1 LTRGPPA
8 GVTQLAAEPKVKE
21 IRPRTGGIKM
31 PRQDVIRGIIDSVT
45 DLLFIED
52 LDNLLSN
59 IATVVRKFAA
69 VEQVVIWIV
78 DENGDWMPRVA
89 LGFPEEIRSRLFSI
103 SLSPR
108 EDERTRELATWLT
121 RLSLFLPGE
130 ITREVGYDHEDAAL
144 FVDEEVAWKP
154 RMSPDSWLEQDYLE
168 VRLISLDGKLI
179 GSIEL
184 RRPFD
189 GKIPSIET
197 IRSIEILASICS
209 IAIELAELREKENAI
224 SDAAERRASQITQ
237 VLSFARHVLSLE
249 SPEKVFSGVLNILRD
264 LFGFQSATISLF
276 DERENCFKYIAMM
289 GYGQD
294 EMEYARTLR
303 IPPEAHKVF
312 TSSEHLIGRNAYY
325 LPAEDLPDESLVWEI
340 YTPDRFTEMK
350 KRKHIPRAFPGAWH
364 PQDNLSFLIYN
375 KMGKVAGILSPDN
388 PKDERVPPLEI
399 IDGIGIFTSLV
410 SIALENA
417 KYYSETL
424 KAKEDIELLN
434 GLIFHDVSSLN
445 TTIREYLEMATSQG
459 LTREQRIK
467 HIRSAQRTLDSMVD
481 LVQKVRRLSSIR
493 SAGAAELLRVDLRA
507 AVRSQV
513 SRVIGQYPD
522 KKVKESFGAMPANCY
537 VLANDLIGDLFG
549 NIISNAI
556 VHNYSDEVEV
566 SVSIEGLVDEFSNK
580 TYWKVSIA
588 DNGRGIPEEQ
598 KMRIFDITSRLG
610 ESVGRTGIGLSV
622 VHAITALYG
631 GSVWVEDR
639 HPSDSSKGSVFQVLL
654 PAA

>member
-1 LTRGPPA
+1 M
-8 GVTQLAAEPKVKE
+8 VAELIVKE
-21 IRPRTGGIKM
+21 IRPKTGGITI
-31 PRQDVIRGIIDSVT
+31 PRQDVIRGIIDSVS

-52 LDNLLSN
+52 LGDLLSH
-59 IATVVRKFAA
+59 IATVAKKFAA
-69 VEQVVIWIV
+69 VEQIVIWIL
-78 DENGDWMPRVA
+78 DENGNWIPRVV
-89 LGFPEEIRSRLFSI
+89 LGFPEELRSKLLSI
-103 SLSPR
+103 SISPQ
-108 EDERTRELATWLT
+108 EDDHTREVATWLT
-121 RLSLFLPGE
+121 RLSLFVPEE
-130 ITREVGYDHEDAAL
+130 ITKETGYDREDAVL
-144 FVDEEVAWKP
+144 FADKEVAQKP
-154 RMSPDSWLEQDYLE
+154 RTSPDSWLEQDYLE
-168 VRLISLDGKLI
+168 VRLISMGGKLL

-184 RRPFD
+184 RAPLD

-237 VLSFARHVLSLE
+237 VFSFARNVLSLE
-249 SPEKVFSGVLNILRD
+249 SPDKVRSGVLNVLRD
-264 LFGFQSATISLF
+264 FFGFQAATISHF
-276 DERENCFKYIAMM
+276 DERENCFRYVAMM

-294 EMEYARTLR
+294 EMEYAKTLR
-303 IPPEAHKVF
+303 ISLDAYKPFTLPEYM
-312 TSSEHLIGRNAYY
+312 IGKNAYY

-340 YTPDRFTEMK
+340 YTPDRFAEMK
-350 KRKHIPRAFPGAWH
+350 KKKNIPRASPGAWH
-364 PQDNLSFLIYN
+364 PLDDLSFVIYN
-375 KMGKVAGILSPDN
+375 KKGKVVGILSPDN
-388 PKDERVPPLEI
+388 PKDGRIPPPEV

-417 KYYSETL
+417 KYYSETV

-445 TTIREYLEMATSQG
+445 TTIREHLDMATAQG
-459 LTREQRIK
+459 LKREQQIR
-467 HIRSAQRTLDSMVD
+467 HIRSAQRILDSMID

-493 SAGAAELLRVDLRA
+493 SEDAAELLRVDLAA

-513 SRVIGQYPD
+513 SRVID
-522 KKVKESFGAMPANCY
+522 KYTDKTVKTSFGVMPANCF

-556 VHNYSDEVEV
+556 VHNYNDEVEV

-588 DNGRGIPEEQ
+588 DNGSGITEGQ
-598 KMRIFDITSRLG
+598 KESIFDITSRLD

-622 VHAITALYG
+622 VNAITKLYG

-639 HPSDSSKGSVFQVLL
+639 HPSDYSKGSVFQVLL

>member
-1 LTRGPPA
+1 M
-8 GVTQLAAEPKVKE
+8 AAELIVKE
-21 IRPRTGGIKM
+21 IRPKTGGIKM
-31 PRQDVIRGIIDSVT
+31 PRQDVIRGIIDSVS

-52 LDNLLSN
+52 LGDLLSN
-59 IATVVRKFAA
+59 IAAVAKKFAA
-69 VEQVVIWIV
+69 VEQIIIWIL
-78 DENGDWMPRVA
+78 DENGKWIPRVV
-89 LGFPEEIRSRLFSI
+89 LGFPEELRSKLLSI
-103 SLSPR
+103 SISPQEDDHMR
-108 EDERTRELATWLT
+108 EVATWLT
-121 RLSLFLPGE
+121 RLSLFVPGE
-130 ITREVGYDHEDAAL
+130 ITKETGYDLEDAVL
-144 FVDEEVAWKP
+144 FADKEVAQKP

-168 VRLISLDGKLI
+168 VRLVSMGGKLL

-184 RRPFD
+184 RAPLD

-209 IAIELAELREKENAI
+209 IAIELAELRETENAI
-224 SDAAERRASQITQ
+224 SDAAERRAGQITQ
-237 VLSFARHVLSLE
+237 VLSFARNVLSLE
-249 SPEKVFSGVLNILRD
+249 SPEKVFSSVLNILRD

-276 DERENCFKYIAMM
+276 DDRENCFRYIAMT

-294 EMEYARTLR
+294 EMEYAKTLR
-303 IPPEAHKVF
+303 IPPEAHKVY
-312 TSSEHLIGRNAYY
+312 TSPEHLIGRNAYY

-340 YTPDRFTEMK
+340 YTPDRFAEMK
-350 KRKHIPRAFPGAWH
+350 NRKHIPRASPGAWH
-364 PQDNLSFLIYN
+364 PQDNLSFVIYN
-375 KMGKVAGILSPDN
+375 KRGKVAGILSADN
-388 PKDERVPPLEI
+388 PKDGRVPPLNI

-445 TTIREYLEMATSQG
+445 TTIREHLEMATAQG
-459 LTREQRIK
+459 LKREQRIK
-467 HIRSAQRTLDSMVD
+467 HIRSAQRILDSMID

-493 SAGAAELLRVDLRA
+493 SEDAAELLRVDLAA

-513 SRVIGQYPD
+513 SRVIDQYTD
-522 KKVKESFGAMPANCY
+522 KKVKTSFGVMPANCF

-556 VHNYSDEVEV
+556 VHNYNDEVEV
-566 SVSIEGLVDEFSNK
+566 SVSIEGLVDEFSNR

-588 DNGRGIPEEQ
+588 DNGSGISEEQ
-598 KMRIFDITSRLG
+598 KKSIFDITSRLD
-610 ESVGRTGIGLSV
+610 ELVGRTGIGLSV
-622 VHAITALYG
+622 VNAITKLYG

-639 HPSDSSKGSVFQVLL
+639 HPSDYSKGSVFQVLL

>member
-1 LTRGPPA
+1 M
-8 GVTQLAAEPKVKE
+8 VAEPNVKE

-45 DLLFIED
+45 DLLFIENLGD
-52 LDNLLSN
+52 LISN
-59 IATVVRKFAA
+59 IASVAKKFAA

-78 DENGDWMPRVA
+78 DESGNWNPRVA
-89 LGFPEEIRSRLFSI
+89 LGFPEEIRDRLYSV

-108 EDERTRELATWLT
+108 EEERNREAATWLT
-121 RLSLFLPGE
+121 RLSFFIPGE
-130 ITREVGYDHEDAAL
+130 VTREIGYDLEDTAL
-144 FVDEEVAWKP
+144 FVDEEAARKP
-154 RMSPDSWLEQDYLE
+154 RASPDSWLEQDYLE
-168 VRLISLDGKLI
+168 VRLISLDGKVI

-184 RRPFD
+184 RRPLD

-197 IRSIEILASICS
+197 IHSIEILASICS
-209 IAIELAELREKENAI
+209 IAIELAELKEKENAI
-224 SDAAERRASQITQ
+224 SDAAQKRARQITQ
-237 VLSFARHVLSLE
+237 ILGFARNVLSLE
-249 SPEKVFSGVLNILRD
+249 SPEKVFNSVLNILRD

-276 DERENCFKYIAMM
+276 DERDNCFKYIAMM
-289 GYGQD
+289 GYGID
-294 EMEYARTLR
+294 EMEYAKTLR

-312 TSSEHLIGRNAYY
+312 TSPDHLIGRNAFY

-340 YTPDRFTEMK
+340 YTPDRFAEMK
-350 KRKHIPRAFPGAWH
+350 RRKHVPREFPGAWH
-364 PQDNLSFLIYN
+364 PQDNLTFVIHNRL
-375 KMGKVAGILSPDN
+375 GKVAGILSADN
-388 PKDERVPPLEI
+388 PRDGRVPPLEV
-399 IDGIGIFTSLV
+399 IDGIGIFTLLV

-417 KYYSETL
+417 NYYSETL

-445 TTIREYLEMATSQG
+445 TTIREYLEMVTAQG
-459 LTREQRIK
+459 LSREQRIR
-467 HIRSAQRTLDSMVD
+467 HIRSAQRMLDSMVD
-481 LVQKVRRLSSIR
+481 LIQKVRRLSSIR
-493 SAGAAELLRVDLRA
+493 SSGAAELLRVDLAA

-513 SRVIGQYPD
+513 VRVIGQYPD
-522 KKVKESFGAMPANCY
+522 RKIKESFAAMPANCY

-549 NIISNAI
+549 NIVSNAI
-556 VHNYSDEVEV
+556 VHNYSDAVEI
-566 SVSIEGLVDEFSNK
+566 SISIEGLVDEFSNK

-622 VHAITALYG
+622 VHAITTVYG

-639 HPSDSSKGSVFQVLL
+639 NPSDSSKGSVFHVLL

>member
-1 LTRGPPA
+1 M
-8 GVTQLAAEPKVKE
+8 AAEPNVKE
-21 IRPRTGGIKM
+21 IRPRAGAIKM
-31 PRQDVIRGIIDSVT
+31 PRQEVIQGIIDSVT

-59 IATVVRKFAA
+59 IASVVKKFAA

-78 DENGDWMPRVA
+78 DENGNWNPRVI
-89 LGFPEEIRSRLFSI
+89 LGFPEETRDRLSSV

-108 EDERTRELATWLT
+108 EEERTREVATWLT
-121 RLSLFLPGE
+121 RLSLFIPGE
-130 ITREVGYDHEDAAL
+130 VTREAGYDREDVAL
-144 FVDEEVAWKP
+144 FVDEGAATASRK
-154 RMSPDSWLEQDYLE
+154 SPDSWLETDYLE
-168 VRLISLDGKLI
+168 VRLISSEGKLI
-179 GSIEL
+179 GCIEVRSPL
-184 RRPFD
+184 D

-209 IAIELAELREKENAI
+209 IAIDLAELREKENAI
-224 SDAAERRASQITQ
+224 SDAAQRRARQITQ
-237 VLSFARHVLSLE
+237 ILGFARNVLSLE
-249 SPEKVFSGVLNILRD
+249 SPEKVFNSVLNILRD
-264 LFGFQSATISLF
+264 LFGFQAATISLF
-276 DERENCFKYIAMM
+276 DERDNCFRYIALM

-294 EMEYARTLR
+294 EMEYAKTLR
-303 IPPEAHKVF
+303 IPPDAHKIY
-312 TSSEHLIGRNAYY
+312 TSPDHLIGRNAFY

-340 YTPDRFTEMK
+340 YTPDGFAEMK

-364 PQDNLSFLIYN
+364 PQDNLSFMIHSR
-375 KMGKVAGILSPDN
+375 MGKVAGILSADD
-388 PKDERVPPLEI
+388 PKDGRVPSLEV
-399 IDGIGIFTSLV
+399 IDGIGIFTLLV

-417 KYYSETL
+417 NYYSETL

-445 TTIREYLEMATSQG
+445 TTIREYLEMATAQG

-467 HIRSAQRTLDSMVD
+467 HIRSAQRMLDSMVD
-481 LVQKVRRLSSIR
+481 LIQKVRRLSSIR
-493 SAGAAELLRVDLRA
+493 SSGAGELLRVDLAA

-513 SRVIGQYPD
+513 VRIIGEYPGR
-522 KKVKESFGAMPANCY
+522 KIKESFIAIPADCY

-549 NIISNAI
+549 NIVSNAI
-556 VHNYSDEVEV
+556 VHNYSDVVEIII
-566 SVSIEGLVDEFSNK
+566 SIESLVDEFSNRA
-580 TYWKVSIA
+580 YWKVSIA

-622 VHAITALYG
+622 VHAITTLFD

-639 HPSDSSKGSVFQVLL
+639 DPSDSSKGSIFHVLL